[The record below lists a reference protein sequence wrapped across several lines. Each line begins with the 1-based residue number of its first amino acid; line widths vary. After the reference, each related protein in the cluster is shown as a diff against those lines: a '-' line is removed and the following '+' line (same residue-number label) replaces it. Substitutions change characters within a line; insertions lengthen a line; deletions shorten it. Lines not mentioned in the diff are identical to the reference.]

1 MDLGL
6 TDKSALVLA
15 SSGGLGRA
23 TAIAFARE
31 GANVTLF
38 ARREAEC
45 RQVQAEIKTQTGRDA
60 LVVVGDLTK
69 AADVTAAVEAA
80 AARFGRLD
88 ILVNNCGGPPA
99 GTFDAFDDAIWQ
111 NAF

>member
-45 RQVQAEIKTQTGRDA
+45 RQVQAEIKT
-60 LVVVGDLTK
+60 
-69 AADVTAAVEAA
+69 
-80 AARFGRLD
+80 
-88 ILVNNCGGPPA
+88 
-99 GTFDAFDDAIWQ
+99 
-111 NAF
+111 